1 MTLWTLTFIFLI
13 FGFSELKPLFFQFKN
28 FLLQSQAI
36 LKLKRA
42 IHHLHFLQE
51 QLESGLVP
59 ETHAWAE
66 LKTFPAPWGLLIYQ
80 SVMELRNQGAAVL
93 PTLSRMRR
101 TLEEQIELIQESK
114 AKSAQALGQAVAGM
128 IMIPLFA
135 AVLYFLLPGMEENQ
149 KEFMMT
155 FIFSLFLGSLSFV
168 WMLSMIDQAR
178 FGNLKREKRFWLVS
192 VNASLERLMALISTG
207 LPPDLAWKK
216 MYEELAIQDRALALE
231 WKSQIWD
238 GDLSTGFQTG
248 NECEILVINLGNE
261 VKRSIQTSL
270 IEGRGCLERIESIHR
285 TFIVEL
291 RMKIERELNLL
302 PNRCL
307 KPLFVC
313 ILPAVF
319 ILLLVSISLSFQS
332 QLL

>member
-248 NECEILVINLGNE
+248 NECEILVINLGIE